1 MVVLVVVVGLWP
13 LRSWEGGW
21 GVSSGSGVVFL
32 GVLTFRS
39 LYIIFQLR
47 TTKRVYNL
55 MCESRREA
63 EVWVEKLQNMN
74 V

>member
-1 MVVLVVVVGLWP
+1 VVVADH
-13 LRSWEGGW
+13 EGISLGR
-21 GVSSGSGVVFL
+21 GAIIFL
-32 GVLTFRS
+32 EFFSVLTFR
-39 LYIIFQLR
+39 LLCIILQLR

-55 MCESRREA
+55 MCQSRREA